1 MKATTEKES
10 SWTGGDRGKKLLKV
24 SASCLYGELKPTHC
38 ETLFIHI
45 WENTRIV
52 LLIINGTG
60 IPTEFLNAND
70 FNMH

>member
-10 SWTGGDRGKKLLKV
+10 RQTGGGRGKKLLKV
-24 SASCLYGELKPTHC
+24 SASCLYGELKPTHW

-45 WENTRIV
+45 LENIRIV
-52 LLIINGTG
+52 LLVINATD
-60 IPTEFLNAND
+60 IPTEFLNANN